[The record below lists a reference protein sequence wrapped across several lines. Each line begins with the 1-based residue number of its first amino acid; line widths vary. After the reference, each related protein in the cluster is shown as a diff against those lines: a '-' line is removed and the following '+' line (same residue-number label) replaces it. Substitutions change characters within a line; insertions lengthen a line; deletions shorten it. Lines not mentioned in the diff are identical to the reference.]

1 MGWRPAGWR
10 QGGRRKPYGKGTEE
24 EIKRERRNLV
34 ALREEVEEESRL
46 IEEEKEENE
55 LLREEILAR
64 QGNVKKVSFQLP
76 SDDSE

>member
-1 MGWRPAGWR
+1 M
-10 QGGRRKPYGKGTEE
+10 EE
-24 EIKRERRNLV
+24 DIERERRDLN

-46 IEEEKEENE
+46 IEEEREENE

-64 QGNVKKVSFQLP
+64 QGGVKRVSFKLP